1 MTKNCRKICFSIAAV
16 VLIAFLSGPALADS
30 IFGDE
35 WEKFFEE
42 KVSFGGF
49 AENTSGCIGQSRQ
62 PFFQHVEPFRH
73 GKIYHSARI
82 QRRNGG
88 LGKFFYLLA
97 FR

>member
-16 VLIAFLSGPALADS
+16 ALIAFLSGPVLAAS

-49 AENTSGCIGQSRQ
+49 AENTSGLSVSSRK
-62 PFFQHVEPFRH
+62 PFF
-73 GKIYHSARI
+73 
-82 QRRNGG
+82 
-88 LGKFFYLLA
+88 
-97 FR
+97 